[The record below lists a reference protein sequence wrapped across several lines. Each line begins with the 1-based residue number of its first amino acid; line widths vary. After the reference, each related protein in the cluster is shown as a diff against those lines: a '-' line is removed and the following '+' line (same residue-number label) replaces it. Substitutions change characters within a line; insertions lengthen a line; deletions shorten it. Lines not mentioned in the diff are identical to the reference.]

1 MDLVT
6 LAWLRSA
13 EGAALLAELAGRDLA
28 ESRRLA
34 LLSELRRRYAPELAR
49 AAVELALLRRHAQHK
64 FAGAEGMFFVREAL
78 EQASAAPVA
87 AWRASRL
94 ASCGEVADLG
104 CGIGGDALALA
115 SAGALVIAVDRDQL
129 RLALLAA
136 NAEALGLRERLR
148 IVQADLL
155 RADPPPAVALFCDP
169 ARRVG
174 GRRRFDVQQY
184 DPPLARVLGWRSR
197 TQTLAIKMHP
207 GVDPA
212 ELSGAMPYELEF
224 VSLAGEL
231 KEAVLWCGAVAAVPR
246 RATVISA
253 DGATFTLTGDAEHA
267 AIPQSTPLAW
277 LYEPD
282 PAVFRADLLNC
293 LATQLNAAQIDPQ
306 IAYLTAEQ
314 QIDTPFARCWRI
326 REWMP
331 FQLKRLRARLR
342 ELDVGRV
349 TVKKRGS
356 PLESDQLARQ
366 LSGDGNRPLVVV
378 LTRVRG
384 RPAVLIGEAVNN

>member
-1 MDLVT
+1 MDLAT

-13 EGAALLAELAGRDLA
+13 EGAALLEELAGRDLA
-28 ESRRLA
+28 EQRRLA
-34 LLSELRRRYAPELAR
+34 LLSELRARYDPQLAR
-49 AAVELALLRRHAQHK
+49 AAVELVLLRQLARRK
-64 FAGAEGMFFVREAL
+64 FANAGHMFFAREAL

-87 AWRASRL
+87 AHRAARL
-94 ASCGEVADLG
+94 ANHGDVADLG

-115 SAGALVIAVDRDQL
+115 SAGAQVIAVDRDEL

-136 NAEALGLRERLR
+136 NAAALGLSERIR

-155 RADPPPAVALFCDP
+155 ATEPPAAAALFCDP
-169 ARRVG
+169 GRRAG

-184 DPPLARVLGWRSR
+184 EPPLARVLAWRSR

-212 ELSGAMPYELEF
+212 DLAGAEPYELEF

-231 KEAVLWCGAVAAVPR
+231 KEAVLWCGAAAEVAR
-246 RATVISA
+246 RASLLRA
-253 DGATFTLTGDAEHA
+253 DGTVFALTGA
-267 AIPQSTPLAW
+267 ADPVPIPQSVPLAW

-282 PAVFRADLLNC
+282 PAVFRAGLLSN
-293 LATQLNAAQIDPQ
+293 LAVQLNAAQIDPQ
-306 IAYLTAEQ
+306 IAYLTADRR
-314 QIDTPFARCWRI
+314 IDTPFARCWHI
-326 REWMP
+326 LEWMP

-342 ELDVGRV
+342 ELDAGTV

-356 PLESDQLARQ
+356 PLESDQMARQ
-366 LSGDGNRPLVVV
+366 LSGEGQRRLVVV
-378 LTRVRG
+378 LTRVSG
-384 RPAVLIGEAVNN
+384 RPAVVIGETPEA